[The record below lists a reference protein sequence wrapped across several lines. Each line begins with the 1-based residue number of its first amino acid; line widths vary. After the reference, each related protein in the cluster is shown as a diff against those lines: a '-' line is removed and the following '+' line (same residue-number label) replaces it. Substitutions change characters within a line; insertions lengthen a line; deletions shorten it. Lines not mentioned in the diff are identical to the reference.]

1 MKKVIAI
8 ILLLVTLSFLLT
20 GCDEVEINSLDKYKE
35 RIADHE
41 FGFSD
46 VEIDQPKYLLPS
58 KTFLEDYPYLEGSF
72 NFYDGGYGMYLFVP
86 KDKYKPDR
94 VLIVLK
100 YDENVYLQAKQ
111 CVLDNIPVYENKCYT
126 YGNYQFYVNKNFMD
140 KFDYTAPALPLPKW
154 FTMVCYNN
162 ENNTICFLGFCVS
175 YQLPEKYI
183 NDLENNWTSF
193 IDEYYG
199 EYYDFSK

>member
-1 MKKVIAI
+1 MKRVIAI

-46 VEIDQPKYLLPS
+46 VEIDHPEYLLPS

-72 NFYDGGYGMYLFVP
+72 NYYDGGYGMYLFLP

-111 CVLDNIPVYENKCYT
+111 STLDNIPIFEDRIYS
-126 YGNYQFYVNKNFMD
+126 YGPYKFYINQNFMD
-140 KFDYTAPALPLPKW
+140 RFENPNSLISRC
-154 FTMVCYNN
+154 TMVCYNN
-162 ENNTICFLGFCVS
+162 ENNTICFLGFTAS

-193 IDEYYG
+193 IDDYYG